1 MSEIIPPVGSPVE
14 EIKDAFG
21 VGQVP
26 LASNFSDLID
36 VADVGRKAAGLSPD
50 QPSGQ
55 GQGMYL
61 DENRKL
67 AVLPQAGG
75 GINVNATG
83 VGVTVETSKGL
94 VVGTNGLA
102 VKPGIGINVSAAGV
116 GVTVETSKGLVLGS
130 NGLAVKPDNGI
141 HVSAAGVG
149 VTVETSKGLA
159 LGTNGLAVKPGSGI
173 NVSAAGV
180 GVTVETSKGLV
191 LGTNGLAVQ
200 ASNGINLSPA
210 GVGVA
215 VAENMGLT
223 VDANGLAI
231 KPGSGINLGAAGVE
245 VIANAAGG
253 ILIDSEGIGINC
265 GAGLTISNNQLIVS
279 PAVPSRVSKTYT
291 ITTSSSTWKSICSCP
306 WYEQNNFAELLIV
319 AEGNGFKQRFIL
331 TFSFDGELNSNN
343 RSYALSISNVGVKP
357 SSAWAIKEI
366 RVASAPGAGDTY
378 IQANMTSNSTVTCT
392 LSYSPLSIGGKVVIR
407 DFSDNPIAVQRG
419 LISVLSNGSIQG

>member
-75 GINVNATG
+75 GINVNAT
-83 VGVTVETSKGL
+83 
-94 VVGTNGLA
+94 
-102 VKPGIGINVSAAGV
+102 
-116 GVTVETSKGLVLGS
+116 
-130 NGLAVKPDNGI
+130 
-141 HVSAAGVG
+141 GVG